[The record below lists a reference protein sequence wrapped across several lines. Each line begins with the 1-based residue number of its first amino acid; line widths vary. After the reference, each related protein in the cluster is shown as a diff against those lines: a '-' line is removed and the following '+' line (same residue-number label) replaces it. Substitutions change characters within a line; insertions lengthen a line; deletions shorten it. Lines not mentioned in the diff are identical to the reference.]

1 MHLLIDG
8 NNFLPLVPELNWLET
23 VFQRQLGLAALL
35 KDYRASKNLKITLFF
50 DGGEHQ
56 EIKRTTLNGI
66 PVIFSGSE
74 HSADEVM
81 LDFVQNHP
89 GLVLVSNDSALCRQA
104 ENKGAKSVSATYLAG
119 SLNLANGGKDSLGW
133 NFSTRKKGPSHRLSK
148 AKRHKL
154 RLG

>member
-8 NNFLPLVPELNWLET
+8 NNLLPLIPKLNWLET
-23 VFQRQLGLAALL
+23 AIQKQLGLAALL
-35 KDYRASKNLKITLFF
+35 KDYRISKNLKITLFF
-50 DGGEHQ
+50 DGGECQ
-56 EIKRTTLNGI
+56 AIKKTTLNGI

-74 HSADEVM
+74 HSADKVM
-81 LDFVQNHP
+81 LDFVQNRP

-104 ENKGAKSVSATYLAG
+104 ESKGAKSISATYLAG
-119 SLNLANGGKDSLGW
+119 NLNLAHDGEDNSGW

-148 AKRHKL
+148 AKRHKF